1 MSYNKFGSNKYKTAS
16 VQSASREKILLMLY
30 EGAIKFTKR
39 AILAIEKGDIAER
52 GTNIGRAYDIVL
64 ELANTLDHKVGGELS
79 AQLEQLYMF
88 ITDQYTQANISGDK
102 KHLENALGILNT
114 LHEGWVQAI
123 ESLKKPNNPEDKSKE
138 DSKAG

>member
-1 MSYNKFGSNKYKTAS
+1 MSYNNYGSKKYKATS

-39 AILAIEKGDIAER
+39 AILAIEKGDVAER
-52 GTNIGRAYDIVL
+52 GTNIGRAYDIIL
-64 ELANTLDHKVGGELS
+64 ELTNTLDHKVGGELA

-102 KHLENALGILNT
+102 QHLENALSILNT
-114 LHEGWVQAI
+114 LYEGWVQAV
-123 ESLKKPNNPEDKSKE
+123 EGLKKEQQEKTKNTNKV
-138 DSKAG
+138 G